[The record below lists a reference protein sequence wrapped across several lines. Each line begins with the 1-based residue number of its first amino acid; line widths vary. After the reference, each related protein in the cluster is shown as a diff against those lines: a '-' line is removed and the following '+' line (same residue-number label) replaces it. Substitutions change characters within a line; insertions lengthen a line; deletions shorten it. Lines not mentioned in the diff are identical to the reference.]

1 MAKIDLKKEL
11 GTLYAPSSKD
21 FSLVEVPEMNFLMVD
36 GRGDPNTTP
45 AFQEAVDALYA
56 VAYTAKFAL
65 KKAGGDDFTV
75 MPLEGLWWME
85 DMRFFDLN
93 KKDDWLWTV
102 MIAQPAQVTPEL
114 IRDAVHEVERK
125 KNPPALGKVRFEAF
139 REGLSAQIMHI
150 GPYEAEAP
158 TIARMHG
165 FIAEHGYEPAGKHHE
180 IYLSDP
186 RRTAPEKYRT
196 ILRQPV
202 RLRND

>member
-1 MAKIDLKKEL
+1 MARILSKISLKKEL

-75 MPLEGLWWME
+75 MPLEGLWWMD
-85 DMRFFDLN
+85 DMRFFDIN

-139 REGLSAQIMHI
+139 REGLCVF
-150 GPYEAEAP
+150 
-158 TIARMHG
+158 R
-165 FIAEHGYEPAGKHHE
+165 
-180 IYLSDP
+180 
-186 RRTAPEKYRT
+186 
-196 ILRQPV
+196 
-202 RLRND
+202 